1 MYVILVYDINLEEKE
16 GQKILRNVFKICKKY
31 LVHIQNSVFEGEL
44 LESQA
49 IKLKA
54 ELDKYIREDKDS
66 VILFKSRNQR
76 WLDKEFL
83 GKIEDDKTDNF
94 LWYICRCLLSKKVWR
109 YDRRDGYWNL
119 YIFFKRGILCVAFL
133 WYNYNGTTD

>member
-1 MYVILVYDINLEEKE
+1 MYVILVYDINLENKE
-16 GQKILRNVFKICKKY
+16 GQRVLRNVFKICKKY

-54 ELDKYIREDKDS
+54 ELDRYIRDDKDS

-76 WLDKEFL
+76 WLEKEFL
-83 GKIEDDKTDNF
+83 GMIEDDKTDNF
-94 LWYICRCLLSKKVWR
+94 L
-109 YDRRDGYWNL
+109 
-119 YIFFKRGILCVAFL
+119 
-133 WYNYNGTTD
+133 

>member
-1 MYVILVYDINLEEKE
+1 MYVILVYDINLEDKE

-94 LWYICRCLLSKKVWR
+94 LW
-109 YDRRDGYWNL
+109 
-119 YIFFKRGILCVAFL
+119 
-133 WYNYNGTTD
+133 

>member
-1 MYVILVYDINLEEKE
+1 MKNMKVLKCGGNMYVILVYDINLENKE
-16 GQKILRNVFKICKKY
+16 GQRVLRNVFKTCKKY

-54 ELDKYIREDKDS
+54 ELDRYIREDKDS
-66 VILFKSRNQR
+66 VILFKSRSSR
-76 WLDKEFL
+76 WLEKEFL

-94 LWYICRCLLSKKVWR
+94 L
-109 YDRRDGYWNL
+109 
-119 YIFFKRGILCVAFL
+119 
-133 WYNYNGTTD
+133 

>member
-16 GQKILRNVFKICKKY
+16 SQKVLRNVFKICKKY

-54 ELDKYIREDKDS
+54 ELDMHIRDNKDS
-66 VILFKSRNQR
+66 VILFKSRSKR
-76 WLDKEFL
+76 WMEKEFL
-83 GKIEDDKTDNF
+83 GMLEDDKTDNF
-94 LWYICRCLLSKKVWR
+94 L
-109 YDRRDGYWNL
+109 
-119 YIFFKRGILCVAFL
+119 
-133 WYNYNGTTD
+133 